1 MFKVITSCAPCGD
14 EDPQEGKPC
23 RDPNKH
29 GML

>member
-1 MFKVITSCAPCGD
+1 MFTTSCVHCGD

-23 RDPNKH
+23 RDPNRH